1 MAAEGW
7 WDIDRRSR
15 LVEGRAVK
23 LLRFLGKRASLSGR
37 AARLALFEGR
47 VTLDGA
53 RVADGS
59 TTEVDR
65 FARVELDGI
74 PLQQGEQPLHLMLH
88 KPPGVLSATSDPVH
102 QTVIDLI
109 NHPARHTLHLAG
121 RLDRASSGLVLLTN
135 DGRWSKRV
143 TAAAGRVPKVYV
155 VETRDPIEAD
165 AVGKFAGGFY
175 FHTERITTLPAEL
188 VILEERLARVTL
200 TEGRY
205 HQVKRMFHRVGNRV
219 TSLHRESVGPLQL
232 PGTLAVGSWR
242 LLEPEEA
249 RLF

>member
-1 MAAEGW
+1 MV
-7 WDIDRRSR
+7 RHRQ
-15 LVEGRAVK
+15 VEPVVEDRAVK
-23 LLRFLGKRASLSGR
+23 LLRFLGKRAALSGR
-37 AARLALFEGR
+37 TARFALFEGR

-53 RVADGS
+53 RVADG

-65 FARVELDGI
+65 FARVELDGM
-74 PLQQGEQPLHLMLH
+74 PLQQGERPLHLMLH
-88 KPPGVLSATSDPVH
+88 KPPGVLSSTSDAVH

-121 RLDRASSGLVLLTN
+121 RLDRASSGLILLTN

-143 TAAAGRVPKVYV
+143 TAAAGRVPKGYV

-165 AVGKFAGGFY
+165 AVEKFAQGFY
-175 FHTERITTLPAEL
+175 FHTEEITTLPAEL
-188 VILEERLARVTL
+188 VILGERVARLTL
-200 TEGRY
+200 WEGRY
-205 HQVKRMFHRVGNRV
+205 HQIKRMFHRVSNRV
-219 TSLHRESVGPLQL
+219 TTLHRESVGALHL
-232 PGTLAVGSWR
+232 PDTLAAGEWR